1 MKPKKETTRSIK
13 LRGRTFVGT
22 VISSRMQKTVTVEF
36 SRKIMLP
43 KYERFTKKRTR
54 IKAHN
59 PDNIKAEDGDIV
71 KIMESRPISKTKNF
85 VIVEKYGK
93 ERFFK
98 QKMEALEESKKA
110 KKEPE
115 EKDGVDKSKHD

>member
-1 MKPKKETTRSIK
+1 MKSKKEIK
-13 LRGRTFVGT
+13 LRGRTFIGT
-22 VISSRMQKTVTVEF
+22 VISSKMQKTVTVEF

-59 PDNIKAEDGDIV
+59 PDSIKAEDGDIV

-85 VIVEKYGK
+85 VIIEKYGK

-110 KKEPE
+110 KKETE
-115 EKDGVDKSKHD
+115 EEDAADTSKSD